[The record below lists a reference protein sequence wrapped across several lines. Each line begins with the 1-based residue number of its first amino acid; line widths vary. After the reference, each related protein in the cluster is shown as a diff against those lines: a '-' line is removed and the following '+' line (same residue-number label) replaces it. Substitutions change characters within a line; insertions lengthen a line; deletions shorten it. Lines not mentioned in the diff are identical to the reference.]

1 MKSTT
6 NKPLAC
12 DLWNERQAH
21 ISMQQDTEKN
31 KQDDLRAANHQAIKE
46 ESDRKQSVNMQFW
59 HSMKEI
65 IFMIV
70 CAAIAVYTLI
80 HFAGANHVI

>member
-6 NKPLAC
+6 NKKLAC
-12 DLWNERQAH
+12 DKPWSEHQASLAMART
-21 ISMQQDTEKN
+21 IKQN
-31 KQDDLRAANHQAIKE
+31 RQDDVRAANRESDKKE
-46 ESDRKQSVNMQFW
+46 ADRKQSVNMQFW

-65 IFMIV
+65 IFVIV

-80 HFAGANHVI
+80 HFAG

>member
-12 DLWNERQAH
+12 DALWNERQAH
-21 ISMQQDTEKN
+21 FAMQNTIEQN
-31 KQDDLRAANHQAIKE
+31 KQDDLRAMNKKTIDDEA
-46 ESDRKQSVNMQFW
+46 DRKQSVNQQFW

-80 HFAGANHVI
+80 HFAG

>member
-12 DLWNERQAH
+12 DALWNERQAH

-31 KQDDLRAANHQAIKE
+31 KQDDLRTKNHQSIKE
-46 ESDRKQSVNMQFW
+46 ENDRKQSVNMQFW

-65 IFMIV
+65 IFIIV

-80 HFAGANHVI
+80 HFAG

>member
-12 DLWNERQAH
+12 DVIWNERQAH
-21 ISMQQDTEKN
+21 FAMQNTIEQN
-31 KQDDLRAANHQAIKE
+31 KQDDLRAMNKKTIDDEA
-46 ESDRKQSVNMQFW
+46 DRKQSVNQQFW

-65 IFMIV
+65 IFVIA

-80 HFAGANHVI
+80 HFAG

>member
-6 NKPLAC
+6 TKPLAC
-12 DLWNERQAH
+12 DSIWNDRQAH
-21 ISMQQDTEKN
+21 FAMQNTIEQN
-31 KQDDLRAANHQAIKE
+31 KQDDLRAMNKKTIDDEAK
-46 ESDRKQSVNMQFW
+46 RKQSVNQQFW

-65 IFMIV
+65 IFIIA

-80 HFAGANHVI
+80 HFAG

>member
-1 MKSTT
+1 MKSSD

-12 DLWNERQAH
+12 DALWNERQAH
-21 ISMQQDTEKN
+21 FAMQNTINQN
-31 KQDDLRAANHQAIKE
+31 KQDDLRAMNKKTIDDETK
-46 ESDRKQSVNMQFW
+46 RKQSVNQQFW

-65 IFMIV
+65 IFVIV

-80 HFAGANHVI
+80 HFAG

>member
-1 MKSTT
+1 MKSTDR
-6 NKPLAC
+6 NPLAC

-21 ISMQQDTEKN
+21 FAMQNTIEQN
-31 KQDDLRAANHQAIKE
+31 KQDDLRAMNKKTIDDEA
-46 ESDRKQSVNMQFW
+46 DRKQSANMQFW

-65 IFMIV
+65 IFIIV

-80 HFAGANHVI
+80 HFA